1 MKMVARDE
9 RHNDRR
15 CTRGPVR
22 LQSHIFNSLF
32 KAIGR
37 VDNLET
43 FTFKML
49 PSSLTCSSLASESM
63 KLTFDASSKKWPPQQ
78 TMLHNVQKKGR
89 TFCTMFNNESG
100 SVQYDQGIPQQPR
113 PQQRF
118 PPPQYNQ
125 GTSQQPLQQQP
136 GPPQYNQG
144 IQQQPPPPPQ
154 YNQGIWQQPPPP
166 PQYNQGIPQQSP
178 PSPQYNQGIPQQPPP
193 PPQYNQGI
201 PQHPPPPPPPQYN
214 QGIPQQ
220 PPPPPP
226 PQYNQGIPQQPPPP
240 PQYNQGIRQQQ
251 PPPPQYNQGG
261 PQQPLQQQQPPPPPS
276 PPPQPTR
283 TFSDT
288 YSDPY
293 QMTSTVRRRPYNLEA
308 KMRMK
313 QYRREAMMQRRQQEL
328 EEEQRTFQLDY
339 TTIYQKGHPGTVQAV
354 IKEIIHLGYIVT
366 LPNGREGLLAAS
378 HLGCSGGIPLLERL
392 FSVGQE
398 ITVRVIPVPN
408 PAGKDRI
415 YVRP

>member
-1 MKMVARDE
+1 MYSLVGNMLNGRGKSLSEQEPEQLTATPKQAI
-9 RHNDRR
+9 RR
-15 CTRGPVR
+15 V
-22 LQSHIFNSLF
+22 
-32 KAIGR
+32 K
-37 VDNLET
+37 DNLET
-43 FTFKML
+43 FTFKMV
-49 PSSLTCSSLASESM
+49 PSSLACSSLASESM
-63 KLTFDASSKKWPPQQ
+63 KLTFDASSKTWPPQH
-78 TMLHNVQKKGR
+78 TMLHMVQKKGR
-89 TFCTMFNNESG
+89 TFCTTFNNESG
-100 SVQYDQGIPQQPR
+100 SVQYNQGIPQQSR
-113 PQQRF
+113 PQQHF
-118 PPPQYNQ
+118 SPPQYNQ
-125 GTSQQPLQQQP
+125 KTSQQPLQQQP
-136 GPPQYNQG
+136 PPPQYNQG
-144 IQQQPPPPPQ
+144 MQQQPPPPPQ
-154 YNQGIWQQPPPP
+154 YNQGMQQQPPPP
-166 PQYNQGIPQQSP
+166 PQYNQQMPRQSP
-178 PSPQYNQGIPQQPPP
+178 PPLQYNQGIPQR
-193 PPQYNQGI
+193 
-201 PQHPPPPPPPQYN
+201 
-214 QGIPQQ
+214 
-220 PPPPPP
+220 PPPP

-240 PQYNQGIRQQQ
+240 PQYNQGLPQQPPAPPPYNQGIQQQQ
-251 PPPPQYNQGG
+251 PPPPQYNQGV
-261 PQQPLQQQQPPPPPS
+261 PQQPPPLP

-283 TFSDT
+283 SFSDT

-354 IKEIIHLGYIVT
+354 IKEIIHLGHIVT

-398 ITVRVIPVPN
+398 ITVRVFPVPN